1 MKNKSAHLQAGVKS
15 GRENQKGIVFVIFL
29 NTICEAVH
37 YLNADG
43 KENKIAAQTLRNP
56 GDKIINTFSL
66 KNNRRDKIVLGKRLT
81 PKRKNKN

>member
-29 NTICEAVH
+29 NTICEAVL

-43 KENKIAAQTLRNP
+43 KENKIAA
-56 GDKIINTFSL
+56 
-66 KNNRRDKIVLGKRLT
+66 
-81 PKRKNKN
+81 